1 VSREGHAGA
10 LPHRHAHCGGR
21 APRPHSWLWAVA
33 ALAFVIAL
41 NPVTAERYARSHF
54 IVSWAVGLLWTLDL
68 LVLVLAV
75 LLSRGRRPHDA
86 GARSPLRALV
96 VGVLLGLLCL
106 EGLLRLFPVVALP
119 DSLERE
125 RSWRASHSAPGNWAT
140 ARWNID
146 EFSPLVGWQPKPNL
160 RTPSVTT
167 NSSGLRGTREYS
179 PHRPPGVRRVLCVGD
194 SFTFGE
200 GLADNEAM
208 PAQLE
213 AELNRAGPGSW
224 EVLNLGVHGYGTD
237 QQWLRLQ
244 AIGFHYDDDVVVLGF
259 FQGDL
264 ERNVMSFRDYAK
276 PYFEIVDDRLALR
289 NVPVPPPEEVL
300 SRRFPSPALYITS
313 LVLSGPERLRLALSV
328 GDLAE
333 TRAGRVTLHILDAM
347 REAVL
352 SRGAQFVLMFIPRP
366 ITPQGSDTERMLL
379 RWGEATGTPMVN
391 LRTAY
396 LKLPAVERERLY
408 NGHWTRD
415 GAHVTAGLLAA
426 ALRHHP
432 S

>member
-1 VSREGHAGA
+1 
-10 LPHRHAHCGGR
+10 
-21 APRPHSWLWAVA
+21 
-33 ALAFVIAL
+33 
-41 NPVTAERYARSHF
+41 
-54 IVSWAVGLLWTLDL
+54 
-68 LVLVLAV
+68 
-75 LLSRGRRPHDA
+75 
-86 GARSPLRALV
+86 
-96 VGVLLGLLCL
+96 
-106 EGLLRLFPVVALP
+106 
-119 DSLERE
+119 
-125 RSWRASHSAPGNWAT
+125 

-146 EFSPLVGWQPKPNL
+146 EFSPLVGWQPIPNL

-167 NSSGLRGTREYS
+167 NSSGLRGTREFS

-213 AELNRAGPGSW
+213 ADLNRAEPGRW

-244 AIGFHYDDDVVVLGF
+244 AIGFEYDNDVVVLGF
-259 FQGDL
+259 YQGDL

-276 PYFEIVDDRLALR
+276 PYFEVVDDRLVLR
-289 NVPVPPPEEVL
+289 NVPVPLPDEL
-300 SRRFPSPALYITS
+300 LRRRFPSPTLYIAS
-313 LVLSGPERLRLALSV
+313 LVRVGPERLRLAVSV

-333 TRAGRVTLHILDAM
+333 TQAGRVTLHILDAM

-352 SRGAQFVLMFIPRP
+352 SRGAQFVLTIIPRP
-366 ITPQGSDTERMLL
+366 ITARGSDTERMLR
-379 RWGEATGTPMVN
+379 RWGAATGTPVVN

-396 LKLPAVERERLY
+396 LRLPPVERDKLY
-408 NGHWTRD
+408 DGHWTAY
-415 GAHVTAGLLAA
+415 GAQVTARLLAA

-432 S
+432 P